1 MLLESPAQAAAMIAH
16 VQSTNN
22 RLSVQLEDE
31 RASRSALCR
40 EVEALK
46 AEILLLRSE
55 LVRAT
60 LLAHDRAPRRP
71 TPSYFESIHM
81 DVDSDGLS
89 AAQLRNLD
97 PRFLDADVDT
107 FCREISMPR
116 SVPSA
121 PQTPSTSSRIA
132 STPVSTQQQREV
144 PRHVQQPRR
153 RRSIARP
160 LIIDTSPT
168 PPPPLAAVVNTS
180 QSEDGRWKIMTPAPP
195 PNPVRT
201 ANRTISRPVLIANP
215 PPLAVAPPPPNSRSD
230 HTHTEPWD
238 ATHNDAFISW
248 LQHTVLGLP
257 SLPDPRH
264 CAEALRRLGALR
276 WIEEASPGKILFMV
290 PPESEC
296 AYDAWPYRFLRL
308 AMSTDEAT
316 CLPPDFRFAAFSYK
330 TVQRIFGM

>member
-71 TPSYFESIHM
+71 APSYFESIHM
-81 DVDSDGLS
+81 DVDSDGSS

-97 PRFLDADVDT
+97 PTLLDADVDT

-116 SVPSA
+116 SNSA
-121 PQTPSTSSRIA
+121 MCL
-132 STPVSTQQQREV
+132 EKN
-144 PRHVQQPRR
+144 QQPRR
-153 RRSIARP
+153 RRSTARP

-168 PPPPLAAVVNTS
+168 PPPPLAPVVNTS
-180 QSEDGRWKIMTPAPP
+180 QSEDGRWRIMTPAPP
-195 PNPVRT
+195 PNPLRT
-201 ANRTISRPVLIANP
+201 ATRIIPRPVAINDP
-215 PPLAVAPPPPNSRSD
+215 PPLAVAATRPPNSRSD
-230 HTHTEPWD
+230 HMHTEPWD

-257 SLPDPRH
+257 SLPDPQH

-290 PPESEC
+290 PPESE
-296 AYDAWPYRFLRL
+296 Y
-308 AMSTDEAT
+308 
-316 CLPPDFRFAAFSYK
+316 FRYAAFSYK